1 MRNMIWFLRILFLGV
16 LGSMLWVTTWASL
29 HTPLFALPPE
39 VYRNPWFIATLMD
52 AYWGFVTFYAWV
64 AWKEQS
70 WGARVLWLIAI
81 MLLGNIAMAI
91 YMIDQL
97 FSVSSRSDLTKVVAH
112 RNEGKVFLPGILA
125 VLGVARFIFA

>member
-1 MRNMIWFLRILFLGV
+1 MIWFLRILFLGV

-29 HTPLFALPPE
+29 HTPLFSIPAE
-39 VYRNPWFIATLMD
+39 ICRNPWFIAKLMD

-70 WGARVLWLIAI
+70 WGARVLWFIAI

-91 YMIDQL
+91 YMIDEL
-97 FSVSSRSDLTKVVAH
+97 FSVSSRSDLTKVVAR
-112 RNEGKVFLPGILA
+112 RNEGKFFLPGILA
-125 VLGVARFIFA
+125 TLAIAIFIFA